1 MRGRPHLWWW
11 CHDHPSCNHVV
22 SGQAISM
29 NTLDAINVHRA
40 RISPEILR
48 LCDQMRPGTSIN
60 VGHLKTLYC
69 DLDLAT
75 RFIEELQQ
83 VGWLQRALEL
93 PRAKARLSHSRF
105 IYVSLKK
112 NAPCASR
119 TRSDMS
125 QSIIALLGSRLDD
138 SERRHYS
145 IIALRSESERRAM
158 LFLDSAAA
166 YK

>member
-29 NTLDAINVHRA
+29 NTLDTINVHRA

-60 VGHLKTLYC
+60 VGHFKNHLL
-69 DLDLAT
+69 
-75 RFIEELQQ
+75 RPGSRHEVIEELQQ

-93 PRAKARLSHSRF
+93 PRAKARLRHSRF

-112 NAPCASR
+112 IALCASR

-138 SERRHYS
+138 SERTHYS

-158 LFLDSAAA
+158 LFLDSAVA

>member
-1 MRGRPHLWWW
+1 MCIGLAFRQK
-11 CHDHPSCNHVV
+11 SCGYVIRCDLAPA
-22 SGQAISM
+22 STWAISK
-29 NTLDAINVHRA
+29 R
-40 RISPEILR
+40 
-48 LCDQMRPGTSIN
+48 SI
-60 VGHLKTLYC
+60 
-69 DLDLAT
+69 AT
-75 RFIEELQQ
+75 WSRHEVIEELQQ

-112 NAPCASR
+112 IAPCASR

-138 SERRHYS
+138 SERTHYS